1 MIIRRNDSS
10 AKRSDSIISATRGF
24 VKHALAVE
32 KEREWERTA
41 FDYAR

>member
-24 VKHALAVE
+24 VKDTLHCTAME
-32 KEREWERTA
+32 KGKGRGTTA
-41 FDYAR
+41 SD